1 MKYLISAIM
10 ATMVAAPAIAQDA
23 ADNGS
28 ALMSNATV
36 GVSTDLEG
44 NADWTVGAEL
54 GIAGFG
60 VDAGFTLNDRG
71 DNAEDDYAISLG
83 TGMDLGFASLDTSV
97 SYAWGATSGADL
109 IGRGDGNTWGDV
121 TLNPTLNITPGIIG
135 GEYVWVG
142 GSMDLASDGEIAVG
156 WGGASYGIG
165 YTHELNERA
174 SVGVSWGWSV
184 DVVDDLDDTTV
195 NDWVTSSDGMKIGV
209 GFKF

>member
-1 MKYLISAIM
+1 MKYLISAIVALAV
-10 ATMVAAPAIAQDA
+10 ATPAIAQEGA
-23 ADNGS
+23 SES

-44 NADWTVGAEL
+44 NADWSLGAEL

-60 VDAGFTLNDRG
+60 VDAGFTLSDRG
-71 DNAEDDYAISLG
+71 DNTADDYSIGLG

-97 SYAWGATSGADL
+97 NYAWGATNGADL

-121 TLNPTLNITPGIIG
+121 TLDPELKLTPGIIG

-142 GSMDLASDGEIAVG
+142 ASMDLASAGAIDVG
-156 WGGASYGIG
+156 WGGASYGVG
-165 YTHELNERA
+165 YSHDLNERA
-174 SVGVSWGWSV
+174 SVGISYGWSV
-184 DVVDDLDDTTV
+184 DVVDDNDATTV
-195 NDWVTSSDGMKIGV
+195 NDWVTTADGMKIGV

>member
-1 MKYLISAIM
+1 MKYLISAIVAM
-10 ATMVAAPAIAQDA
+10 SVAAPAIAQDA
-23 ADNGS
+23 AGND
-28 ALMSNATV
+28 ALMSNATI
-36 GVSTDLEG
+36 GVSTDLQG

-71 DNAEDDYAISLG
+71 DNAADDYSIGLG
-83 TGMDLGFASLDTSV
+83 TGMDLGFASLDTSID
-97 SYAWGATSGADL
+97 YAWGATSGADL

-135 GEYVWVG
+135 GEYAWVG

-156 WGGASYGIG
+156 WGGASYGVG
-165 YTHELNERA
+165 YSHALNDKA
-174 SVGVSWGWSV
+174 SVSVSYGWSV
-184 DVVDDLDDTTV
+184 DVVDDGDDTTV
-195 NDWVTSSDGMKIGV
+195 NDWTTTADGLKVGV

>member
-23 ADNGS
+23 AGND

-71 DNAEDDYAISLG
+71 DNAADDYSISLG
-83 TGMDLGFASLDTSV
+83 SGMDLGFASLDTSI
-97 SYAWGATSGADL
+97 SYAWGATNGADL
-109 IGRGDGNTWGDV
+109 IGRGEGNTWGDV
-121 TLNPTLNITPGIIG
+121 TVDPTLTVTPGIIG
-135 GEYVWVG
+135 GEYAWVG

-174 SVGVSWGWSV
+174 SIGVSWGWSV

-195 NDWVTSSDGMKIGV
+195 NDWVTTSDGMKIGV